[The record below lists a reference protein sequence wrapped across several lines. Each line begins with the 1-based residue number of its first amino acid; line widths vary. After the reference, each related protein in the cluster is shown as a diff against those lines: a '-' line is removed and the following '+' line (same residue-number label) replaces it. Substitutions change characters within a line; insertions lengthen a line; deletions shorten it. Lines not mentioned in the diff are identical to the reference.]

1 MELAEK
7 QLQEFSDQGF
17 VNVGRIFDERQL
29 ATISAEYDRLVTQE
43 AQVLGNEKDG
53 FFPYRA
59 MLNFRSQELAKFILH
74 PPLVAMARQILGD
87 EIRFWWDQGINKRP
101 GSRSPI
107 RWHQDNGYQ
116 RGRTQEF
123 LTCWLA
129 LDASDLRNGGLEV
142 IPGSHKGGQ
151 RLHGWEGVH
160 AVIPGEGLDAS
171 PSVGLDAGRGEML
184 IFSSLLVH
192 QTPGNHTLDRE
203 RRAWVIQYCRGDQ
216 YNEVTGEV
224 YDDRPWV
231 MSGGKIVDALRSER
245 PFNLGRERA

>member
-160 AVIPGEGLDAS
+160 AVIPGEGLDARLRQS
-171 PSVGLDAGRGEML
+171 AYVRCGCTMPA
-184 IFSSLLVH
+184 
-192 QTPGNHTLDRE
+192 TPL
-203 RRAWVIQYCRGDQ
+203 
-216 YNEVTGEV
+216 
-224 YDDRPWV
+224 RPWL
-231 MSGGKIVDALRSER
+231 SH
-245 PFNLGRERA
+245 LGRASRGCSHNSATRTPR